1 MSQPTDDTARLA
13 ELGLLTATLTHELRQ
28 PLFALRSLVQL
39 LGARLDGE
47 HNELIAELLVQA
59 DLLGELVEGGGTYA
73 RRSEDAAEPV
83 DTGAVIDQA
92 VRLLRHRAARKGA
105 VLEVER
111 DFTLGAARADRVA
124 LMQALVNV
132 INNAIDACS
141 GRVLVRNRLEGG
153 EIVVEVEDDGP
164 GIPAELAERVL
175 EPFFTTKEPG
185 KGTGLGLAISRE
197 LVRGCGGDLE
207 LDTTG
212 HGALVRVALPVW
224 A

>member
-1 MSQPTDDTARLA
+1 MSDRLDDTARLA

-39 LGARLDGE
+39 LGAKLDGE
-47 HNELIAELLVQA
+47 HAPLLAELLAQA
-59 DLLGELVEGGGTYA
+59 DLLGELVEGVGTYA
-73 RRSEDAAEPV
+73 RRTENVNEPV

-92 VRLLRHRAARKGA
+92 VALLRHRATRRAA
-105 VLEVER
+105 TVEVER
-111 DFTLGAARADRVA
+111 DFTLGAARGDRVA

-132 INNAIDACS
+132 INNAIDACGS
-141 GRVLVRNRLEGG
+141 RVVVRNHRDGDQVVI
-153 EIVVEVEDDGP
+153 EIEDDGP
-164 GIPAELAERVL
+164 GIPAEIAERVF

-197 LVRGCGGDLE
+197 LVQSCGGDLG

-212 HGALVRVALPVW
+212 HGTLVRVVLPAW
-224 A
+224 S